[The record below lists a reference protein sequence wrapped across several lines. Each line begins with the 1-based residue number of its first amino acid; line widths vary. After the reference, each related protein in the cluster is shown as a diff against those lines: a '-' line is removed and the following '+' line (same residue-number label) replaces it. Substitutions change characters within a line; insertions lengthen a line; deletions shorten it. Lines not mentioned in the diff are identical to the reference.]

1 MGEELGKKRWGVIG
15 LTSVTPSCQSSLRDR
30 QAGHWP
36 KRHTSDLPDT
46 SYFQIIFSDECTE
59 AEGRAWHMK
68 HFACFECD
76 RNLGGQRYIMR
87 EGRPYCLTC
96 FDCMFAEYC
105 DACGETI
112 GVDQGICTHP
122 RFTLFS
128 IC

>member
-1 MGEELGKKRWGVIG
+1 MIG
-15 LTSVTPSCQSSLRDR
+15 LTSVTPSCQSRLRDR

-36 KRHTSDLPDT
+36 KRHTSERTDT

-112 GVDQGICTHP
+112 GVDQGICTS
-122 RFTLFS
+122 LIDS
-128 IC
+128 ICLL